1 MFAVIHISEFSLHAV
16 LRATPGLVS
25 AQPVAVLAD
34 DTTASAR
41 SRALLLAANL
51 PARALGITAG
61 LTASQALARCAAL
74 RLLSA
79 SLAAEAEARATLLAT
94 AFTLSPLVEATA
106 PGTATADVTG
116 LAAAERLPAL
126 HRAVATL
133 AALALPTTA
142 GLATTPLL
150 ALYAA
155 HHAARAPSLSH
166 SLSREARDPVV
177 VITDAR
183 AFLDP
188 LPLATAAPPPALA
201 QILAGWGVHTL
212 GALTD
217 LPRADITLRLGAAGA
232 ALWARAA
239 GETTRPLH
247 PVSPPRE
254 FSGAFAFEDAVETL
268 EPLLFILRRLIDR
281 LTLELTA
288 AGFVAE
294 ELSLALTLADE
305 STHTRTFRLP
315 TPSAAPDL
323 LFRALHTHLESLNT
337 PSPIAALHL
346 HVTPVRPLVRQHGLF
361 DSSLRDP
368 HGFSESLAR
377 AVAVV
382 GSDRV
387 GTPQLTDTHRPDA
400 FALSPPASVIPPA
413 APPPLHAALGLPLRR
428 FRPPLPTNVE
438 LVGHAPA
445 FVWCDYAH
453 GPVAS
458 TRGPWRGSG
467 EWWETGRS
475 WEREEWDVAL
485 ADGCGLYRLL
495 RTPTGWFIEGE
506 YD

>member
-1 MFAVIHISEFSLHAV
+1 MFAVLHISEFPLHAV

-25 AQPVAVLAD
+25 AQPVAVLAH

-41 SRALLLAANL
+41 SRAIVLAANL

-61 LTASQALARCAAL
+61 LTASQALARYATL
-74 RLLSA
+74 HLLSA
-79 SLAAEAEARATLLAT
+79 SLAAETEAQATLLAT

-116 LAAAERLPAL
+116 LAADERLPAL
-126 HRAVATL
+126 RRAVASL

-142 GLATTPLL
+142 GLAATPLL

-155 HHAARAPSLSH
+155 HHAACAPSL

-177 VITDAR
+177 VVTDAR

-315 TPSAAPDL
+315 EPSAAPDL
-323 LFRALHTHLESLNT
+323 LFRALHTHLESLQT
-337 PSPIAALHL
+337 PSAIAALHL

-361 DSSLRDP
+361 DTSLRDP

-382 GSDRV
+382 GSGRV
-387 GTPQLTDTHRPDA
+387 GTPQRADTHRPDA
-400 FALSPPASVIPPA
+400 FAPVSYTHLT
-413 APPPLHAALGLPLRR
+413 
-428 FRPPLPTNVE
+428 LPTKRIV
-438 LVGHAPA
+438 
-445 FVWCDYAH
+445 
-453 GPVAS
+453 
-458 TRGPWRGSG
+458 
-467 EWWETGRS
+467 
-475 WEREEWDVAL
+475 
-485 ADGCGLYRLL
+485 
-495 RTPTGWFIEGE
+495 
-506 YD
+506 

>member
-1 MFAVIHISEFSLHAV
+1 VFAVLHISEFPLHAV

-25 AQPVAVLAD
+25 AQPVAVLAH

-41 SRALLLAANL
+41 SRAIVLAANL
-51 PARALGITAG
+51 PARTLGITAG
-61 LTASQALARCAAL
+61 LTASQALARYAAL

-79 SLAAEAEARATLLAT
+79 SLAAETEAHATLLAT

-116 LAAAERLPAL
+116 LAADERLPAL
-126 HRAVATL
+126 RRAVASL

-142 GLATTPLL
+142 GLAATPLL

-155 HHAARAPSLSH
+155 HHAACAPSL

-177 VITDAR
+177 VVTDAR

-315 TPSAAPDL
+315 EPSAAPDL
-323 LFRALHTHLESLNT
+323 LFRALHTHLESLHT

-361 DSSLRDP
+361 DTSLRDP

-387 GTPQLTDTHRPDA
+387 GTPQRADTHRPDA
-400 FALSPPASVIPPA
+400 FALSPPASVVPPA

-467 EWWETGRS
+467 EWWETDRS

>member
-1 MFAVIHISEFSLHAV
+1 MFAVLYISDFPLHAV

-41 SRALLLAANL
+41 SRALILAANL
-51 PARALGITAG
+51 SARALGITSG

-79 SLAAEAEARATLLAT
+79 SLAAEAEARAILLAT

-116 LAAAERLPAL
+116 LAAGERLPAL
-126 HRAVATL
+126 HRAVASL

-155 HHAARAPSLSH
+155 HHTARTPSLSH
-166 SLSREARDPVV
+166 SLSREARDPIVV
-177 VITDAR
+177 VTDAR
-183 AFLDP
+183 AFLAP

-217 LPRADITLRLGAAGA
+217 LPRADVTLRLGAAGA

-268 EPLLFILRRLIDR
+268 EPLLFILRRLVDR

-305 STHTRTFRLP
+305 STHTHTFRLP

-323 LFRALHTHLESLNT
+323 LFRALHTHLESLHT

-361 DSSLRDP
+361 DSTLRDP

-387 GTPQLTDTHRPDA
+387 GTPQLADTHRPDA
-400 FALSPPASVIPPA
+400 FALSPPASVVPPA

-428 FRPPLPTNVE
+428 FRPPLPANVE
-438 LVGHAPA
+438 LAGHAPA

>member
-1 MFAVIHISEFSLHAV
+1 VFAVLHISEFPLHAV

-25 AQPVAVLAD
+25 AQPVAVLAH

-41 SRALLLAANL
+41 SRAIVLAANL

-79 SLAAEAEARATLLAT
+79 SLAAEAEARSTLLAT

-116 LAAAERLPAL
+116 LAADERLPAL
-126 HRAVATL
+126 RRAVASL
-133 AALALPTTA
+133 AALALPTPA
-142 GLATTPLL
+142 GLAATPLL

-155 HHAARAPSLSH
+155 HHAACAPSL

-177 VITDAR
+177 VVTDAR

-315 TPSAAPDL
+315 EPSAAPDL
-323 LFRALHTHLESLNT
+323 LFRALHTHLESLHT

-361 DSSLRDP
+361 DTSLRDP

-387 GTPQLTDTHRPDA
+387 GTPQRANTHRPDA
-400 FALSPPASVIPPA
+400 FALSPPASVVPPA

-467 EWWETGRS
+467 EWWETDRS

>member
-1 MFAVIHISEFSLHAV
+1 MFAVLHISEFPLHAV

-25 AQPVAVLAD
+25 AQPVAVLAH

-41 SRALLLAANL
+41 SRAIVLAANL
-51 PARALGITAG
+51 PARALGNTAR
-61 LTASQALARCAAL
+61 LTASQALARYAAL

-79 SLAAEAEARATLLAT
+79 SLAAETEAQATLLAT

-116 LAAAERLPAL
+116 LAADERLPAL
-126 HRAVATL
+126 RRAVASL

-142 GLATTPLL
+142 GLAATPLL

-155 HHAARAPSLSH
+155 HHAACAPSL

-177 VITDAR
+177 VVTDAR

-315 TPSAAPDL
+315 EPSAAPDL
-323 LFRALHTHLESLNT
+323 LFRALHTHLESLHT

-361 DSSLRDP
+361 DTSLRDP

-382 GSDRV
+382 GSGRV
-387 GTPQLTDTHRPDA
+387 GTPQRADTHRPDA
-400 FALSPPASVIPPA
+400 FALSPPASVVPPA

-467 EWWETGRS
+467 EWWETDRS

>member
-1 MFAVIHISEFSLHAV
+1 VFAVLHISEFPLHAV

-25 AQPVAVLAD
+25 AQPVAILAH

-41 SRALLLAANL
+41 SRAIVLAANL
-51 PARALGITAG
+51 PARTLGITAG
-61 LTASQALARCAAL
+61 LTASQALARYAAL

-79 SLAAEAEARATLLAT
+79 SLAAETEAHATLLAT

-116 LAAAERLPAL
+116 LAADERLPAL
-126 HRAVATL
+126 RRAVASL

-142 GLATTPLL
+142 GLAATPLL

-155 HHAARAPSLSH
+155 HHAACAPSL

-177 VITDAR
+177 VVTDAR

-315 TPSAAPDL
+315 EPSAAPDL
-323 LFRALHTHLESLNT
+323 LFRALHTHLESLHT

-361 DSSLRDP
+361 DTSLRDP

-382 GSDRV
+382 GSGRV
-387 GTPQLTDTHRPDA
+387 GTPQRADTHRPDA
-400 FALSPPASVIPPA
+400 FALSPPASVVPPA

-467 EWWETGRS
+467 EWWETDRS

>member
-1 MFAVIHISEFSLHAV
+1 M
-16 LRATPGLVS
+16 ATHQKRTGQQHPGL
-25 AQPVAVLAD
+25 L
-34 DTTASAR
+34 R
-41 SRALLLAANL
+41 
-51 PARALGITAG
+51 
-61 LTASQALARCAAL
+61 LTARFPIAKQ
-74 RLLSA
+74 
-79 SLAAEAEARATLLAT
+79 
-94 AFTLSPLVEATA
+94 PLPERA

-116 LAAAERLPAL
+116 LAADERLPAL
-126 HRAVATL
+126 RRAVASL

-142 GLATTPLL
+142 GLAATPLL

-155 HHAARAPSLSH
+155 HHAACAPSL

-177 VITDAR
+177 VVTDAR

-315 TPSAAPDL
+315 EPSAAPDL
-323 LFRALHTHLESLNT
+323 LFRALHTHLESLHT

-361 DSSLRDP
+361 DSTLRDP

-382 GSDRV
+382 GSGRV
-387 GTPQLTDTHRPDA
+387 GTPQRADTHRPDA
-400 FALSPPASVIPPA
+400 VALSPPASADANVRRSRS
-413 APPPLHAALGLPLRR
+413 PLI
-428 FRPPLPTNVE
+428 FSSSRP
-438 LVGHAPA
+438 
-445 FVWCDYAH
+445 
-453 GPVAS
+453 
-458 TRGPWRGSG
+458 
-467 EWWETGRS
+467 
-475 WEREEWDVAL
+475 
-485 ADGCGLYRLL
+485 
-495 RTPTGWFIEGE
+495 
-506 YD
+506 

>member
-1 MFAVIHISEFSLHAV
+1 VFAVLHISEFPLHAV

-25 AQPVAVLAD
+25 AQPVAILAH

-41 SRALLLAANL
+41 SRAIVLAANL
-51 PARALGITAG
+51 PARTLGITAG
-61 LTASQALARCAAL
+61 LTASQALARYAAL

-79 SLAAEAEARATLLAT
+79 SLAAETEAHATLLAT

-116 LAAAERLPAL
+116 LAADERLPAL
-126 HRAVATL
+126 RRAVASL

-142 GLATTPLL
+142 GLAATPLL

-155 HHAARAPSLSH
+155 HHAACAPSL

-177 VITDAR
+177 VVTDAR

-315 TPSAAPDL
+315 EPSAAPDL
-323 LFRALHTHLESLNT
+323 LFRALHTHLESLQT
-337 PSPIAALHL
+337 PSAIAALHL

-361 DSSLRDP
+361 DTSLRDP

-387 GTPQLTDTHRPDA
+387 GTPQRADTHRPDA
-400 FALSPPASVIPPA
+400 FALSPPASVVPPA

-467 EWWETGRS
+467 EWWETDRS

>member
-1 MFAVIHISEFSLHAV
+1 M
-16 LRATPGLVS
+16 
-25 AQPVAVLAD
+25 
-34 DTTASAR
+34 
-41 SRALLLAANL
+41 
-51 PARALGITAG
+51 
-61 LTASQALARCAAL
+61 
-74 RLLSA
+74 
-79 SLAAEAEARATLLAT
+79 
-94 AFTLSPLVEATA
+94 
-106 PGTATADVTG
+106 
-116 LAAAERLPAL
+116 
-126 HRAVATL
+126 
-133 AALALPTTA
+133 
-142 GLATTPLL
+142 
-150 ALYAA
+150 
-155 HHAARAPSLSH
+155 
-166 SLSREARDPVV
+166 
-177 VITDAR
+177 
-183 AFLDP
+183 
-188 LPLATAAPPPALA
+188 PLATAAPPPALA

-323 LFRALHTHLESLNT
+323 LFRALHTHLESLQT

-361 DSSLRDP
+361 DTSLRDP

>member
-1 MFAVIHISEFSLHAV
+1 VFAVLHISEFPLHAV

-25 AQPVAVLAD
+25 AQPVAILAH
-34 DTTASAR
+34 DTTASAG
-41 SRALLLAANL
+41 SRAIILAANL
-51 PARALGITAG
+51 PARTLGITAG

-79 SLAAEAEARATLLAT
+79 SLAAETEAHATLLAT

-126 HRAVATL
+126 RRAVASL

-142 GLATTPLL
+142 GLAATPLL

-155 HHAARAPSLSH
+155 HHAACAPSL

-177 VITDAR
+177 VVTDAR

-268 EPLLFILRRLIDR
+268 EPLLFILRRLVDR

-305 STHTRTFRLP
+305 STHPRTFRLP
-315 TPSAAPDL
+315 EPSAAPDL
-323 LFRALHTHLESLNT
+323 LFRALHTHLESLHT

-361 DSSLRDP
+361 DSTLRDP

-382 GSDRV
+382 GSGRV
-387 GTPQLTDTHRPDA
+387 GTPQRADTHRPDA
-400 FALSPPASVIPPA
+400 FALSPPASVIPSA

-467 EWWETGRS
+467 EWWETDRS

>member
-1 MFAVIHISEFSLHAV
+1 M
-16 LRATPGLVS
+16 
-25 AQPVAVLAD
+25 
-34 DTTASAR
+34 
-41 SRALLLAANL
+41 
-51 PARALGITAG
+51 
-61 LTASQALARCAAL
+61 
-74 RLLSA
+74 
-79 SLAAEAEARATLLAT
+79 
-94 AFTLSPLVEATA
+94 
-106 PGTATADVTG
+106 
-116 LAAAERLPAL
+116 
-126 HRAVATL
+126 
-133 AALALPTTA
+133 
-142 GLATTPLL
+142 
-150 ALYAA
+150 
-155 HHAARAPSLSH
+155 
-166 SLSREARDPVV
+166 
-177 VITDAR
+177 
-183 AFLDP
+183 
-188 LPLATAAPPPALA
+188 PLATAAPPPALA

-315 TPSAAPDL
+315 EPSAAPDL
-323 LFRALHTHLESLNT
+323 LFRALLTHLESIHT

-361 DSSLRDP
+361 DTSLRDP

-382 GSDRV
+382 GSGRV
-387 GTPQLTDTHRPDA
+387 GTPQRADTHRPDA

-467 EWWETGRS
+467 EWWETDRS